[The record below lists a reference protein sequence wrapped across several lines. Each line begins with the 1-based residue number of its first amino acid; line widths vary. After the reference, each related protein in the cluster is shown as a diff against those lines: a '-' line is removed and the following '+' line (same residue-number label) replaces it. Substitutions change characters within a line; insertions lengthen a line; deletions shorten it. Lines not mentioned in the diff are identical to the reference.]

1 MTHPSLNGITADAK
15 PMGEVNMRIDAGNTD
30 TTNMANHDGLY
41 ADVSFEQDGKSG
53 YYEADGKATEQ
64 INSSLGGNK
73 PVPDAGMG
81 TALKSG
87 RAGVDFGYKFK
98 VAPGQYRIKLYFND
112 TSNDSFK
119 ADSVAVQYAADN
131 NQSTRWSSGT
141 GESHWIQAD
150 LGKKYMVSSVMAD
163 WTPGAYATTY
173 RVEVSDGDGSW
184 TSVKRVTDAYPGLNL
199 VEFDPVEAQ
208 QVRIIAESYN
218 DQWGMSMTEFGVYG
232 EEITGEAASTVSV
245 SEQGSG
251 VYHVEVGL
259 EHIYQKYRNAM
270 ISFTYD
276 PAKMTLQKEPAAL
289 NDASLLKTGEAVEAD
304 IEDGTKTVTFTYGIK
319 DQAAFK
325 EAAQARNMN
334 FWSSSARTTIIHTMS
349 P

>member
-1 MTHPSLNGITADAK
+1 MKKILLAAGSIAAALTLAFTAAC
-15 PMGEVNMRIDAGNTD
+15 TD
-30 TTNMANHDGLY
+30 NSAVKYT
-41 ADVSFEQDGKSG
+41 VSFDSM
-53 YYEADGKATEQ
+53 
-64 INSSLGGNK
+64 GGS
-73 PVPDAGMG
+73 A
-81 TALKSG
+81 
-87 RAGVDFGYKFK
+87 
-98 VAPGQYRIKLYFND
+98 
-112 TSNDSFK
+112 
-119 ADSVAVQYAADN
+119 
-131 NQSTRWSSGT
+131 
-141 GESHWIQAD
+141 
-150 LGKKYMVSSVMAD
+150 
-163 WTPGAYATTY
+163 
-173 RVEVSDGDGSW
+173 
-184 TSVKRVTDAYPGLNL
+184 
-199 VEFDPVEAQ
+199 VEAQ
-208 QVRIIAESYN
+208 QVRIIAEAYN

-245 SEQGSG
+245 AEQGSG